1 MSLSV
6 KNRQLQKLENEL
18 NYLEKEYEVYLEAK
32 KTTFNNKVT
41 YSLGSFIVTVPNTL
55 GLVSLFQ
62 QNDNSEIA
70 SKIIFVLLCSVLF
83 FIVAYK
89 SILSFKTSIELKESI
104 KSTRKKMTEL
114 IDEKKTLIQNIREYK
129 IELAHEK
136 NEALSFLNARLSL
149 HKMSKIVNGLL
160 HYSSS
165 FSANKVKIKKVD
177 AKNIGSL
184 LSLIEQKLLLNKN
197 IEKVFENNDDINQIN
212 FFSKIWRH
220 NLISMH
226 LIIRTTINYLE
237 ILKKNDPIFLQKM
250 RFNEVPP
257 IIHLS
262 KDPITNCMLDSGR
275 HYVLKCAE
283 QIEYNLKAINKG
295 NDNFSLDKTY
305 KKQIKTFLKKN

>member
-6 KNRQLQKLENEL
+6 KNRQLQMLENEL
-18 NYLEKEYEVYLEAK
+18 SYLEEEYEEYLEAK
-32 KTTFNNKVT
+32 KTTFNNKVA
-41 YSLGSFIVTVPNTL
+41 YSFGSFIVTVPNTL

-62 QNDNSEIA
+62 QNDNSEIV
-70 SKIIFVLLCSVLF
+70 SKILFVLLCSVLF

-104 KSTRKKMTEL
+104 ESTRKKMTEL
-114 IDEKKTLIQNIREYK
+114 IDEKNTLIQNIAKYK
-129 IELAHEK
+129 TELAHEK
-136 NEALSFLNARLSL
+136 NEVLSFLNAKLRL
-149 HKMSKIVNGLL
+149 HKMSKIVNGLI

-177 AKNIGSL
+177 AKNIGRL

-212 FFSKIWRH
+212 FFSKIWRN

-237 ILKKNDPIFLQKM
+237 IIKKNDPIFLQKM

-283 QIEYNLKAINKG
+283 QIEFNLKAINKG
-295 NDNFSLDKTY
+295 SDNFSLDKTY